1 MENNQYRLEPVR
13 ASRAADS
20 ESGSVRLGEG
30 KLVRQLKNR
39 HVAMIRYANLSLVN
53 KLLTPSF
60 VSIGGAIG
68 TGESY
73 LDHAQAVTIPYSL
86 FKAYS

>member
-1 MENNQYRLEPVR
+1 MENNQYKFEPV
-13 ASRAADS
+13 SAADS
-20 ESGSVRLGEG
+20 EFGSVHLGEG
-30 KLVRQLKNR
+30 KLVRQLKSR

-73 LDHAQAVTIPYSL
+73 LDHTAAIPYSL